1 MREKF
6 KKMFVL
12 ITCLCLIV
20 TMAACGQEK
29 TSESS
34 ELSGGTSHEEEKQ
47 DDKTVEEAINNLE
60 KMQDTSDK
68 VKAISMELFKKNV
81 SEGKNSMISPVS
93 ILMAMAMTENGA
105 AAGSRAQIEK
115 AFGCTTEELSDWLR
129 NWMTSLR
136 TGQNTKMNVANSF
149 WFRDTD

>member
-60 KMQDTSDK
+60 KM
-68 VKAISMELFKKNV
+68 KAFILKTAQRRRLV
-81 SEGKNSMISPVS
+81 CS
-93 ILMAMAMTENGA
+93 IL
-105 AAGSRAQIEK
+105 RRVFI
-115 AFGCTTEELSDWLR
+115 
-129 NWMTSLR
+129 
-136 TGQNTKMNVANSF
+136 
-149 WFRDTD
+149 